1 MSGGHASSSS
11 SPAPVEKKSSS
22 VSTQSGDPLSTGS
35 AGARPELRVLHPR
48 QEHRKGKEVAREMST
63 LHPQPVSVGKIP
75 MTGVSSAAPSLTGL
89 ATVHT
94 KLPRRTPPPVP
105 HPPPP
110 SPHIPIGIVL
120 TPTSTVAAATR
131 STGSGMSVQPQIRG
145 TGTTHST
152 VVASPLKCHPQSSTA
167 VEQQQPRI
175 LRKERERERE
185 DGKKKEKE
193 GEEGLKDEGG
203 GGGSVRTESMGPPV
217 KRVRVTRRSVAEE
230 EQARQS

>member
-1 MSGGHASSSS
+1 MSGGHASSSP

-35 AGARPELRVLHPR
+35 AGARVLHPR
-48 QEHRKGKEVAREMST
+48 QEHRKGKEVARELST
-63 LHPQPVSVGKIP
+63 LHPQPVSVGKTP
-75 MTGVSSAAPSLTGL
+75 MTGVSSAPSLTGL
-89 ATVHT
+89 ATVHS
-94 KLPRRTPPPVP
+94 KLPHRTPPPVP
-105 HPPPP
+105 HPSPP

-131 STGSGMSVQPQIRG
+131 STGSGMLVQPQIRG

-152 VVASPLKCHPQSSTA
+152 VVASPLKCHPQSSTT

-185 DGKKKEKE
+185 DGKKREKEKE

-203 GGGSVRTESMGPPV
+203 GGGSVRTDSMGPPV